1 MCKRQIRH
9 HIGICSRQG
18 ISEAGPLPFRLGPT
32 MAEGQRITIPA
43 STYNS
48 GAAGLSAS
56 TAFRPA
62 TLPAALPAALPVSL
76 RRSEQAR
83 PGTIPAT
90 KHSAVT
96 MRVLVVED
104 DAPVRHACAQIA
116 SGLGYNVETADSV
129 PAAKAMLK
137 RFAFDILL
145 LDLKLPGGGGFAL
158 LQEMREAHPRLAAVV
173 MTAFATVN
181 SAVEAM
187 RTGAGDYLAKPFTVE
202 ELTAVLERAAERRNA
217 LDDSR
222 VLRESF
228 RAGKAAT
235 TLAGQSS
242 AMEKLFRMVSKVAY
256 TSHPVLILGEAGTG
270 KELVARAIHANSPHA
285 AKPFVPVD
293 CGSLMPA
300 LLASELFGH
309 VKGAFPEAAID
320 KVGLLAAAGN
330 GTIFLDEIADLP
342 LDLQARLLRTLQDKE
357 IRPAGSTEAI
367 PLHARVL
374 AATQHDLPALVET
387 GRFRKD
393 LFYRL
398 NVVNIRIPPL
408 RERPGDVPALAA
420 QMLDRIS
427 RERGVPFTLSD
438 EALRLMAGH
447 DWPGNVREL
456 EHTVERACALSS
468 GPVIHGAD
476 MPNSMQPHRFPSHAL
491 PISVTASAGVNTQTA
506 YRVVPIVELERQAI
520 LNTLRELNGDKML
533 AARMLGIG
541 KTTLYR
547 KLKEYGIHDELLA

>member
-1 MCKRQIRH
+1 MV
-9 HIGICSRQG
+9 
-18 ISEAGPLPFRLGPT
+18 
-32 MAEGQRITIPA
+32 EGQRITIPA
-43 STYNS
+43 TTYHS
-48 GAAGLSAS
+48 GTAGISSS

-62 TLPAALPAALPVSL
+62 ALPPSM
-76 RRSEQAR
+76 RRSEQAH
-83 PGTIPAT
+83 PDTLSAT
-90 KHSAVT
+90 RTSAVT

-129 PAAKAMLK
+129 PAARAMLK

-145 LDLKLPGGGGFAL
+145 LDLKLPGGGGFTL
-158 LQEMREAHPRLAAVV
+158 LQETREAYPRLAAVV

-202 ELTAVLERAAERRNA
+202 ELTAVLERAAERRNG
-217 LDDSR
+217 LDESR
-222 VLRESF
+222 ALRESL
-228 RAGKAAT
+228 RVGKAAT
-235 TLAGQSS
+235 TLTGQSA

-256 TSHPVLILGEAGTG
+256 TTHPVLILGESGTG
-270 KELVARAIHANSPHA
+270 KELVARAIHANGPHA

-300 LLASELFGH
+300 LMTSELFGH
-309 VKGAFPEAAID
+309 ARGAFPEAVMD
-320 KVGLLAAAGN
+320 KVGLLAAAGS

-342 LDLQARLLRTLQDKE
+342 LDLQGRLLRVLQDKE
-357 IRPAGSTEAI
+357 IRPAGASETV
-367 PLHARVL
+367 PLHARIL

-420 QMLDRIS
+420 QVLDRIS
-427 RERGVPFTLSD
+427 RERGMPYSFSD

-468 GPVIHGAD
+468 GPVIHAAD
-476 MPNSMQPHRFPSHAL
+476 LPTSMQEHRFASRAVPV
-491 PISVTASAGVNTQTA
+491 PIAASAAVNTQTA